1 MSWTSTPDGP
11 APHDA
16 AGHPLRTVAPEG
28 LGPPGAR
35 CLHLPIQPIHPLHQ
49 VRPELSSN

>member
-16 AGHPLRTVAPEG
+16 AGHPHWTL
-28 LGPPGAR
+28 
-35 CLHLPIQPIHPLHQ
+35 CLHLPIQPTHPLLQ
-49 VRPELSSN
+49 VRLELSSN